1 MVRPWDCSPRRAA
14 LLPNSYSPRF
24 TREHRQTY
32 APTRKRE
39 NRDELT
45 ALVSALGSA
54 DVRVVRLEA
63 SAESRAD
70 RIRSRELGNLLDL
83 FLQKTDP
90 LAEQMRR
97 FGIGDLVVNNDNWI
111 PQEVANEVLSS
122 MGWL

>member
-1 MVRPWDCSPRRAA
+1 
-14 LLPNSYSPRF
+14 
-24 TREHRQTY
+24 
-32 APTRKRE
+32 
-39 NRDELT
+39 
-45 ALVSALGSA
+45 
-54 DVRVVRLEA
+54 VRLEA